1 MKRQIIMLPSQ
12 ADGTPDYAYMEQT
25 MRVIEYD
32 ILKTYLNRVNKT
44 KE

>member
-12 ADGTPDYAYMEQT
+12 AGGIPDYAYEEQT
-25 MRVIEYD
+25 IRVIEYD
-32 ILKTYLNRVNKT
+32 VLKTYLNRVNKT